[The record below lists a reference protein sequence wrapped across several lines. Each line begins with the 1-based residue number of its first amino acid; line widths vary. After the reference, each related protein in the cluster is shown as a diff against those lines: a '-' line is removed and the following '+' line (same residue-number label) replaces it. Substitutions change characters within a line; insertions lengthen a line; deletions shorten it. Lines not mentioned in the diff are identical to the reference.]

1 MSRVAGLL
9 LACACVLFS
18 GIATADS
25 PAESAPGMAL
35 FAKPVVLR
43 GTLGGDQVQLSL
55 RVKTDFEDR
64 IEGEYFVFGHSQ
76 TILLAGEIDGD
87 DVFFEESENGTDV
100 SGQWNGKLAGD
111 VLSGEWRSTD
121 GKVKA
126 FRVRVLEPAEK

>member
-1 MSRVAGLL
+1 
-9 LACACVLFS
+9 
-18 GIATADS
+18 
-25 PAESAPGMAL
+25 MAL

-43 GTLGGDQVQLSL
+43 GTLGSDQVQLTL
-55 RVKTDFEDR
+55 RAKTDFEGG
-64 IEGEYFVFGHSQ
+64 IEGEYFVFGRSQ

-100 SGQWNGKLAGD
+100 SGQWNGKLAGE

-126 FRVRVLEPAEK
+126 FLVRFLEPADK